1 LHPEA
6 RRAMMITQRQ
16 ARNKVKI
23 MNAEELLAHA
33 ALVRSQV
40 WNALPGHQDTEDIVH
55 DAVVIMLEKSRD
67 VEEGWLYQHI
77 QQVIHAGPGPLE
89 PHDHCLMK
97 L

>member
-1 LHPEA
+1 
-6 RRAMMITQRQ
+6 
-16 ARNKVKI
+16 

-77 QQVIHAGPGPLE
+77 QEVIHAGPVQLE
-89 PHDHCLMK
+89 PDDHCRMRL
-97 L
+97 